1 MPHRLRAK
9 ALLARLREWWE
20 AGEEAHCREFLAAR
34 YPGEVAALF
43 PLVER
48 DERDRLFDLVLGL
61 PDAVGI
67 LGRTDADVVGE
78 QIRRLPE
85 GRALDLLRRLPADV
99 ATAALRDQPE
109 EQRRLLAAK
118 LAAQR
123 HVVVDLLARDEE
135 TAGGHMDRL
144 PAVVREQAT
153 VADALARLKAVER
166 DEWALAVYVV
176 DDQGRLLSAAG
187 LRPLMNANP
196 AAPISEV
203 AQADPMTVAAGEDKE
218 EAIKVFDRYDLFV
231 VPVVDEEGVLVGLLT
246 VDDVFDLV
254 QEEATEDAFLMAG
267 LDEDE
272 LDLARPA
279 WRNALRRFAWLSV
292 TILGSLV
299 SGAILQRQG
308 AQMAEAVVMMAFVP
322 VVMAMGGAMGNQSAV
337 IVVRSISTGRLEPE
351 RPGKF
356 MARQIWTGLI
366 MAAVAALAVLLIGR
380 FTGLLPPAYVGIVA
394 ASLVAALAGGTL
406 IGAGIPLALSRAGID
421 PAVASAPLIA
431 TLCDITGV
439 TAYTLLLAAWL

>member
-1 MPHRLRAK
+1 MPARLRAK
-9 ALLARLREWWE
+9 ALLASLRQWWE
-20 AGEEAHCREFLAAR
+20 VGDDAASRRFLASR

-43 PLVER
+43 PLVEKV
-48 DERDRLFDLVLGL
+48 ERDRLFDLVMGL
-61 PDAVGI
+61 SDAAGV

-85 GRALDLLRRLPADV
+85 GKALDVLRRLPADV
-99 ATAALRDQPE
+99 ATAALRDQPQE
-109 EQRRLLAAK
+109 RQRLLAAK
-118 LAAQR
+118 LATQS

-144 PAVVREQAT
+144 PAIVRDTAT
-153 VADALARLKAVER
+153 VGDALARLKAMER

-176 DDQGRLLSAAG
+176 DGEGRLLMSAG
-187 LRPLMNANP
+187 LRTLMNATP
-196 AAPISEV
+196 DTPIGEV
-203 AQADPMTVAAGEDKE
+203 ASPAPMSVAAGDDKE
-218 EAIKVFDRYDLFV
+218 EAIKVFDRYDLFA
-231 VPVVDEEGVLVGLLT
+231 VPVVDEEGILVGLLT

-272 LDLARPA
+272 LDLAKPP
-279 WRNALRRFAWLSV
+279 WKHALRRFSWLSV

-308 AQMAEAVVMMAFVP
+308 AEMAEAVVMMAFVP

-337 IVVRSISTGRLEPE
+337 IVVRSIATGRLEPG

-356 MARQIWTGLI
+356 MARQVATGLI
-366 MAAVAALAVLLIGR
+366 MAALAALVVLLVGR
-380 FTGLLPPAYVGIVA
+380 FTGLLPPAYVAVVTV
-394 ASLVAALAGGTL
+394 SLAAALAGGTI
-406 IGAGIPLALSRAGID
+406 IGAGIPLAMSRLGVD
-421 PAVASAPLIA
+421 PAIASAPLIS

-439 TAYTLLLAAWL
+439 TVYTLLLAAWL